1 MKKRNASAIMTL
13 ILGHLL
19 VFFIVLTHV
28 VGGLVTISG
37 QPAGFGGFWAES
49 LAILQRTFVP
59 DFAVVDQLI
68 GFIIAVGALV
78 IALVFAIV
86 WIIRLL
92 IHRRKWGNVF
102 SPILFFFSICVAV
115 YLISGSPIV
124 EAAFLPGPSQ
134 IVSIYWFVTGIII
147 VVLGLHLLVVGLA
160 SSGRVKVES
169 ILSDIDDEYVVVEE
183 VVEPEDEEEVV
194 EEVVEEVAPVVEEED
209 DFEEEDLVV
218 IKEEVIPAEKVA
230 NSAPAEVD
238 LSDAKLQALIR
249 RLANEEIDKRPV
261 PKKEVIVREVVVEK
275 EKVVEPVREP
285 VREPE
290 KVVAPRPVR
299 EERVIE
305 VVEEKPVVKKAP
317 VIAPVPVAPKT
328 DKVER
333 IPFPRRMQ
341 IVEDQVKVDYNEL
354 KSYLL
359 SYGLNSRVSNVA
371 DSFRQGRVL
380 FAKLTNSGNSGLKLF
395 LPIKPE
401 DYPDSKIP
409 LKSAEGLKQYE
420 DVPTFIYIRSDL
432 SMKRAKQLIDDIM
445 IKNGVARKNDAIE
458 VDHVKE
464 LA

>member
-1 MKKRNASAIMTL
+1 MKKRKATAILTL
-13 ILGHLL
+13 ILAHLL
-19 VFFIVLTHV
+19 VAFIAFTHV
-28 VGGLVTISG
+28 VGGLVMING
-37 QPAGFGGFWAES
+37 QAAGIGTFLAES
-49 LAILQRTFVP
+49 VKILSTTFVP
-59 DFAVVDQLI
+59 TDWGVLDQLL
-68 GFIIAVGALV
+68 GFIIAVGALG

-86 WIIRLL
+86 WIVRL
-92 IHRRKWGNVF
+92 IVYRRKWANVF
-102 SPILFFFSICVAV
+102 SPILFFLSIFIAV
-115 YLISGSPIV
+115 YLISSHQIV
-124 EAAFLPGPSQ
+124 EAAFDQGPSQ
-134 IVSIYWFVTGIII
+134 IASVYWFVIGILI
-147 VVLGLHLLVVGLA
+147 VVIGLHLLVVGLS

-169 ILSDIDDEYVVVEE
+169 ILNDIDDEYVVVEE
-183 VVEPEDEEEVV
+183 VVEPEAAEEVV
-194 EEVVEEVAPVVEEED
+194 EEVEPVVEEEKY
-209 DFEEEDLVV
+209 EEEDLIV
-218 IKEEVIPAEKVA
+218 IKEEIIPGEKVSDSEPAEI
-230 NSAPAEVD
+230 D

-249 RLANEEIDKRPV
+249 KLANEEIDKRPV
-261 PKKEVIVREVVVEK
+261 PKKEVVVREVVVEK

-285 VREPE
+285 E
-290 KVVAPRPVR
+290 KVVTPPRVVR

-305 VVEEKPVVKKAP
+305 VVEEKPVVKKPVVVEKKAP
-317 VIAPVPVAPKT
+317 VVVPAPVAPKAE
-328 DKVER
+328 KVER
-333 IPFPRRMQ
+333 IPFPKRMQ
-341 IVEDQVKVDYNEL
+341 IVEDQVKVDYNDL

-420 DVPTFIYIRSDL
+420 EVPTFIYIRSDL

-445 IKNGVARKNDAIE
+445 IKNGVARKNDAVA